1 MNKNIL
7 VLLVSLFFL
16 SACGSDNV
24 KDEEYQFAGGLKL
37 LDIPPDLTNPNK
49 NLVMEIPR
57 ASLRACEILIE
68 ADREFKLDKARKEAL
83 QAGLEKAAKEQQK
96 TEE

>member
-1 MNKNIL
+1 MNKRIF
-7 VLLVSLFFL
+7 VLLVSLFTL

-37 LDIPPDLTNPNK
+37 LDVPPNLTNPDK

-68 ADREFKLDKARKEAL
+68 ADREFKIDKAKKDAL
-83 QAGLEKAAKEQQK
+83 KAALEKVAKEQQVK
-96 TEE
+96 E